1 MPFKFFILIAG
12 SIFFTSACLGNNK
25 PAADTSKP
33 VSISLDATKNKTDS
47 NVLVVVNE
55 KIIGTIRE
63 IKKLDSLFAV
73 QNIDR
78 VNVLKDSLALSKYGE
93 KGKYGVIEI
102 YLKNETVSIKEV
114 RIEEVKTNYDI
125 IFDKPEIEAAFPGG
139 DAIWRRYLERT
150 LNAQIPSDKKAPDG
164 QYTVIVQYKVD
175 KEGNIS
181 NISALT
187 NHGYGMEQEVIRV
200 VAKGPKWQP
209 AIQNGRT
216 VASIRKQPVTFVVIK
231 DDEPE
236 KKKKK
241 NKD

>member
-1 MPFKFFILIAG
+1 MTLDIGALYPELKGRRVRGRLVGKTVVPYWSRADISSGKLTGSPRVLAWADDAVEAFFM
-12 SIFFTSACLGNNK
+12 
-25 PAADTSKP
+25 
-33 VSISLDATKNKTDS
+33 
-47 NVLVVVNE
+47 
-55 KIIGTIRE
+55 
-63 IKKLDSLFAV
+63 
-73 QNIDR
+73 
-78 VNVLKDSLALSKYGE
+78 
-93 KGKYGVIEI
+93 
-102 YLKNETVSIKEV
+102 
-114 RIEEVKTNYDI
+114 
-125 IFDKPEIEAAFPGG
+125 
-139 DAIWRRYLERT
+139 ERT

-181 NISALT
+181 NITALT